1 MKEKTHLGNRLLSV
15 LLTFLML
22 LSLLPSAALAADTQ
36 QIALM
41 AVTQN
46 GFLIEPEYVTYH
58 SGDTVKDVLK
68 KSSHTFS
75 GIDSGYIT
83 AVDGTTDNFSIHYD
97 EDGYKLDQSADGLT
111 AIWFTTNS
119 SQSHGANLQQLA
131 ANMAVYNTATNGLK
145 DYKAAQEAY
154 DAAVKG
160 FYAATDTTAKT
171 LNDALFSAIDKHA
184 KFLEGKT
191 TPLTIS
197 ATMGGEAITPG
208 EAVFTSEFGTV
219 VTVKNTNTVDLIPA
233 TYTFDLSDGEFRHV
247 RGTLEVKEGTTLT
260 AQLPA
265 GQWIKSVGI
274 GIDNYWKTY
283 GEMPKQDVTAAE
295 GTYLIP
301 DHAYNS
307 LYPYFEPGDGVDTTN
322 IRVYKAGDPNGN
334 KACSWKSKATA
345 LTDSVES
352 NSLKNA
358 DVVCEA
364 RLKGGTYEQYQT
376 YTLHLIRTP
385 SLSGLAAAD
394 SVSGLTLSPVY
405 ANTTDTYTVAT
416 SQDQVKIIPTALC
429 SGTAITVAGKSTQS
443 GSPVTVN
450 LADCEQDSGK
460 KYLIPVVLTANGQ
473 SVTYTVKVQKQ
484 ATVSVTL
491 NHEEGLDVKVYSQ
504 TGDCIA
510 PTSSTGTADIYT
522 LTLGLG
528 YTYLATKDVYYH
540 AECAFQAVPNR
551 SYDVPTPVTG
561 DWLTGLSARTGNNAP
576 LCDMSPTFTEG
587 THEYTFTVE
596 SNSSMFQLQRVR
608 ADSSYKTTLYAAY
621 HRNTAWPDRTME
633 KALTASDTSYTPIP
647 SFMAVGGYGNTA
659 RLKVAQS
666 ETVNGATLYQDYFI
680 NVNRAMTLDSL
691 SAKDQNDV
699 VVPLNQGGDTTKA
712 TFTKL
717 VYDYTADVSEKT
729 SELRLTLRPLSSY
742 RMDADMTVTVACGD
756 WSRSI
761 TYDKDHSPAVRQT
774 VPVPLKAGSAAAE
787 TITIT
792 VSHKE
797 TGSIAGTYTIKVNK
811 QAPIE
816 TTITTT
822 PGDATVFLT
831 SDVTGDRILPGDKGI
846 YTLDSGSSYTAVA
859 TRYGYVGQKKT
870 FTAGEA
876 NKTVQIKLE
885 KAPDSTLKDIELPTD
900 WPLFRKNDE
909 NNGVVDVRT
918 PITAEDTVLVW
929 ANKLGEGYSG
939 KAMGCP
945 IIVGGYLYTYS
956 GTTVMKVDKETGLVL
971 KTGTMAGFSS
981 FSINS
986 ATYAEGMI
994 FIGLANGRVQA
1005 FNAETLESLWVYQDA
1020 LGGQPNCPI
1029 AYADGYIYTGFWN
1042 SETKQANFAC
1052 LSVTDEDATKTNEA
1066 KLPTWTY
1073 THNGFYWAG
1082 AYVNSDFVLVTTDD
1096 GDNGYTTGY
1105 GSILSLNPKT
1115 GKLIDSL
1122 QATNVGDLRSSV
1134 CYDEETE
1141 AYYFTSKGGDLY
1153 QVKVNADGTF
1163 TKGSLRRLHLDNGAD
1178 SASAP
1183 PMSTSTP
1190 VIANGRAYI
1199 GVSGDG
1205 QFNAYSGHNITV
1217 VDLSAFSIAY
1227 SVPTMGYPQTSGL
1240 LTTAY
1245 QNGDGYNYV
1254 YFFDNFTPGK
1264 LRVIRDKPGMTE
1276 VDHSYTTMET
1286 YSENGVEHT
1295 VETAYVLFTPSG
1307 AQAQYAICSPIVDEE
1322 GNIYFKNDSAQLM
1335 RLSSR
1340 ITELEVTQQPDR
1352 TTYSKDDT
1360 FDATGLRVTAHYANG
1375 ATKDVSDYLKYT
1387 TDPLTTDDT
1396 EITIGINLEQMVKDK
1411 LENLPENLKNQTA
1424 KWQQYQDKDGKA
1436 GVEWEIPTTSVT
1448 ITVEEHHNY
1457 GEPTWNWN
1465 NDFTASAVFTC
1476 TDDDGHTQTVPATV
1490 TDEVTTEPT
1499 CDKEG
1504 LRTYTAKVTF
1514 EGKDYTDTKTV
1525 PIPAKGHTLT
1535 AVAEVPATCE
1545 TAGVKAHWKCEVC
1558 GKLFSDAEGRTETTL
1573 EKLTIPA
1580 TGHAY
1585 GAPVWKWTDDFK
1597 ATATFTCT
1605 NDTTHV
1611 KNVTAEVTSAVTT
1624 PAACETTGVRTYTA
1638 KVTFEGKEYT
1648 SSKTETIAATG
1659 HAYGAP
1665 VWKWTDDFTASATFT
1680 CANDTSHVE
1689 TVDATVTSEVT
1700 EGSCEVGG
1708 TRTYTAK
1715 VTFGGK
1721 DYTDTKTEP
1730 VPAKGHTLTA
1740 VEAVPATCETAGVK
1754 AHWVCSVCGKLFSD
1768 AEGKTETTLE
1778 KLAIPATGH
1787 TYGAP
1792 VWKWND
1798 DFTASATFTCA
1809 NDTSHVK
1816 KVDAT
1821 VTSEVTEGSCEVG
1834 GTRTYTA
1841 KVTFDGKDYTDTKT
1855 EPVPAKG
1862 HTLTAVEAVPATCEA
1877 AGVKAHWKCEV
1888 CGKLFSDAEG
1898 KTETTLEKLAI
1909 PATGHAYGAP
1919 VWKWNDDFT
1928 ASATFTCGND
1938 ASHVKTVNAAVTNA
1952 VTTAA
1957 TCETTGV
1964 RTYTAKVTFEG
1975 KEYTD
1980 TKTEVIPA
1988 TGHAYGEPVWKWND
2002 DFTASATFTC
2012 ANDTSHVKKVD
2023 ATVTSEVTEGSC
2035 EVGGT
2040 RTYTAKV
2047 TFGGKDY
2054 TDTKTEPVPAKGHT
2068 LTAVEAVPATCEA
2081 AGVKAHWKCEVCGK
2095 LFSDAEGKTETT
2107 LEKLAIPATGHT
2119 YGAPVWKWN
2128 DDFTVTAT
2136 FTCGNDASHVKT
2148 VNAAV
2153 TNAVTT
2159 AATCETTGVR
2169 TYTAKV
2175 TFEGKEYT
2183 DTKTEVIPATG
2194 HAYGAPVWKWN
2205 DDFTVTATFT
2215 CGNDA
2220 SHVKTV
2226 NAAVTNAV
2234 TTAATCETT
2243 GVRTYTAK
2251 VTFDGKD
2258 YTDTKTETLPATGH
2272 DTELVGAKDATCTE
2286 DGYTGDEVCKVCGV
2300 TVKQGEVLPALGHDY
2315 KDGKCSR
2322 CGAEEP
2328 TTPVEPGKPQ
2338 QPEKPTTPDT
2348 PATGDSSN
2356 MTALWVVLAVAGLGI
2371 IALVVLLV
2379 TKRKS
2384 KKD

>member
-119 SQSHGANLQQLA
+119 DQSHGANLQKLA

-145 DYKAAQEAY
+145 DYRAAQEAY

-334 KACSWKSKATA
+334 KARSWKSKATA

-394 SVSGLTLSPVY
+394 SVSGLTLNPTY
-405 ANTTDTYTVAT
+405 DRATDTYNVVT
-416 SQDQVKIIPTALC
+416 SQDQVKITPTALC

-576 LCDMSPTFTEG
+576 LCDMSPAFTEG

-596 SNSSMFQLQRVR
+596 SNASIFQLQRVR
-608 ADSSYKTTLYAAY
+608 ADSTYQTTIYYYGHSNTNFSANSY
-621 HRNTAWPDRTME
+621 E
-633 KALTASDTSYTPIP
+633 KAVTTADTRFYSPP
-647 SFMAVGGYGNTA
+647 QFMAVGGYGNTA

-666 ETVNGATLYQDYFI
+666 KTVNGATLYQDYFI
-680 NVNRAMTLDSL
+680 HVNRTMTLESL

-756 WSRSI
+756 WSQSI
-761 TYDKDHSPAVRQT
+761 TYDKDHSPADRQT
-774 VPVPLKAGSAAAE
+774 VAVPLKAGSAAAE
-787 TITIT
+787 TITVT

-831 SDVTGDRILPGDKGI
+831 SNVNGDRILPGDKGI
-846 YTLDSGSSYTAVA
+846 YTLDSGSSYTVVV

-939 KAMGCP
+939 SAVGSP

-956 GTTVMKVDKETGLVL
+956 GTTIMKVDKETGLIL
-971 KTGTMAGFSS
+971 KTGTMVGGSS
-981 FSINS
+981 FAINS

-994 FIGLANGRVQA
+994 FIGLSNGRVQA

-1042 SETKQANFAC
+1042 GETKQANFAC

-1096 GDNGYTTGY
+1096 GDDSYTTGY

-1134 CYDEETE
+1134 CYDTETE

-1199 GVSGDG
+1199 GVSGTR
-1205 QFNAYSGHNITV
+1205 QFGAYSGHNITV
-1217 VDLSAFSIAY
+1217 VDLSTFSIAY

-1254 YFFDNFTPGK
+1254 YFIDNFTPGK
-1264 LRVIRDKPGMTE
+1264 LRVIRDMPGMTE

-1286 YSENGVEHT
+1286 YSKNGEEHT
-1295 VETAYVLFTPSG
+1295 IETAYVLFTPSG
-1307 AQAQYAICSPIVDEE
+1307 AQAQNAICSPIVDEE

-1360 FDATGLRVTAHYANG
+1360 FDATGLKVTAHYANG

-1396 EITIGINLEQMVKDK
+1396 EITIGINLEQLVKDK

-1436 GVEWEIPTTSVT
+1436 GVEWEMPTTTVT
-1448 ITVEEHHNY
+1448 ITVEESHNY
-1457 GEPTWNWN
+1457 GEPTWSWN

-1514 EGKDYTDTKTV
+1514 EGKDYTDTKTE
-1525 PIPAKGHTLT
+1525 P
-1535 AVAEVPATCE
+1535 
-1545 TAGVKAHWKCEVC
+1545 
-1558 GKLFSDAEGRTETTL
+1558 
-1573 EKLTIPA
+1573 IPA

-1585 GAPVWKWTDDFK
+1585 GEPVWSWTDGFKATATFTCTNDATHVENVTAEVTSAVTTPAACETTGVRTYTAKVTFDGKDYTDTKTETLPATGHAYGEPVWKWNDDFK
-1597 ATATFTCT
+1597 ATATFTCA

-1648 SSKTETIAATG
+1648 SSKTE
-1659 HAYGAP
+1659 
-1665 VWKWTDDFTASATFT
+1665 V
-1680 CANDTSHVE
+1680 
-1689 TVDATVTSEVT
+1689 
-1700 EGSCEVGG
+1700 
-1708 TRTYTAK
+1708 
-1715 VTFGGK
+1715 
-1721 DYTDTKTEP
+1721 
-1730 VPAKGHTLTA
+1730 
-1740 VEAVPATCETAGVK
+1740 
-1754 AHWVCSVCGKLFSD
+1754 
-1768 AEGKTETTLE
+1768 
-1778 KLAIPATGH
+1778 IPA
-1787 TYGAP
+1787 A
-1792 VWKWND
+1792 
-1798 DFTASATFTCA
+1798 
-1809 NDTSHVK
+1809 
-1816 KVDAT
+1816 
-1821 VTSEVTEGSCEVG
+1821 
-1834 GTRTYTA
+1834 
-1841 KVTFDGKDYTDTKT
+1841 
-1855 EPVPAKG
+1855 
-1862 HTLTAVEAVPATCEA
+1862 
-1877 AGVKAHWKCEV
+1877 
-1888 CGKLFSDAEG
+1888 
-1898 KTETTLEKLAI
+1898 
-1909 PATGHAYGAP
+1909 GHAYGAP

-1928 ASATFTCGND
+1928 ASATFTCANN
-1938 ASHVKTVNAAVTNA
+1938 AAHVKNVTATVTNEM
-1952 VTTAA
+1952 TTEA

-1964 RTYTAKVTFEG
+1964 RTYTAKVTFED

-2002 DFTASATFTC
+2002 DF
-2012 ANDTSHVKKVD
+2012 
-2023 ATVTSEVTEGSC
+2023 
-2035 EVGGT
+2035 
-2040 RTYTAKV
+2040 
-2047 TFGGKDY
+2047 
-2054 TDTKTEPVPAKGHT
+2054 
-2068 LTAVEAVPATCEA
+2068 
-2081 AGVKAHWKCEVCGK
+2081 KA
-2095 LFSDAEGKTETT
+2095 
-2107 LEKLAIPATGHT
+2107 
-2119 YGAPVWKWN
+2119 
-2128 DDFTVTAT
+2128 TAT
-2136 FTCGNDASHVKT
+2136 FTCGNDTSHVET

-2153 TNAVTT
+2153 TNEVTT
-2159 AATCETTGVR
+2159 AATCEADGVR

-2183 DTKTEVIPATG
+2183 DTKTEVI
-2194 HAYGAPVWKWN
+2194 
-2205 DDFTVTATFT
+2205 
-2215 CGNDA
+2215 
-2220 SHVKTV
+2220 
-2226 NAAVTNAV
+2226 
-2234 TTAATCETT
+2234 
-2243 GVRTYTAK
+2243 
-2251 VTFDGKD
+2251 
-2258 YTDTKTETLPATGH
+2258 
-2272 DTELVGAKDATCTE
+2272 
-2286 DGYTGDEVCKVCGV
+2286 
-2300 TVKQGEVLPALGHDY
+2300 PALGHDY

-2328 TTPVEPGKPQ
+2328 TTPVEPGKPGDSG
-2338 QPEKPTTPDT
+2338 KPTTPEKPAEPSQPTT

>member
-41 AVTQN
+41 AVTQD
-46 GFLIEPEYVTYH
+46 GFLIKPEYVTYH

-68 KSSHTFS
+68 KSGHTFS

-119 SQSHGANLQQLA
+119 DQSHGANLQKLA

-160 FYAATDTTAKT
+160 FYAATDTKAKT

-197 ATMGGEAITPG
+197 ATMDGEAITPG

-283 GEMPKQDVTAAE
+283 GEMPKQNVTAAE

-334 KACSWKSKATA
+334 KACGWESKAVA
-345 LTDSVES
+345 LTDSVER

-394 SVSGLTLSPVY
+394 SVSGLTLSPTY
-405 ANTTDTYTVAT
+405 DRATDTYNVVT
-416 SQDQVKIIPTALC
+416 SQDQVKITPTALC

-450 LADCEQDSGK
+450 LVDCEQDSGK

-504 TGDCIA
+504 TGDVIA
-510 PTSSTGTADIYT
+510 PTSSTGTADTYT

-540 AECAFQAVPNR
+540 AEGAFQAVPNR

-576 LCDMSPTFTEG
+576 LCDMAPAFTEG

-596 SNSSMFQLQRVR
+596 SNASIFQLQRVR
-608 ADSSYKTTLYAAY
+608 ADSTYQTTIYYYGHSNTNFSANSY
-621 HRNTAWPDRTME
+621 E
-633 KALTASDTSYTPIP
+633 KAVTTADTRFYSPP
-647 SFMAVGGYGNTA
+647 QFMAVGGYGNTA

-666 ETVNGATLYQDYFI
+666 KTVNGATLYQDYFI
-680 NVNRAMTLDSL
+680 HVNRTMTLESL

-756 WSRSI
+756 WSQSI
-761 TYDKDHSPAVRQT
+761 TYDKDHSPADRQT
-774 VPVPLKAGSAAAE
+774 VAVPLKAGSAAAE
-787 TITIT
+787 TITVT

-831 SDVTGDRILPGDKGI
+831 SNVNGDRILPGDKGT
-846 YTLDSGSSYTAVA
+846 YTLDSGSSYTVVV

-876 NKTVQIKLE
+876 NKTIQIKLE

-939 KAMGCP
+939 SAVGSP

-956 GTTVMKVDKETGLVL
+956 GTTIMKVDKETGLIL
-971 KTGTMAGFSS
+971 KTGTMVGGSS
-981 FSINS
+981 FAINS

-1042 SETKQANFAC
+1042 SKTKQANFAC

-1134 CYDEETE
+1134 CYDTETE

-1199 GVSGDG
+1199 GVSGTS
-1205 QFNAYSGHNITV
+1205 QFGAYSGHNITV
-1217 VDLSAFSIAY
+1217 VDLSTFSIAY

-1276 VDHSYTTMET
+1276 VDHDYTTMET
-1286 YSENGVEHT
+1286 YSKNGEEHT
-1295 VETAYVLFTPSG
+1295 IETAYVLFTPDG
-1307 AQAQYAICSPIVDEE
+1307 AQAQYAICSPVVDEE

-1360 FDATGLRVTAHYANG
+1360 FDATGLKVTAHYANG

-1387 TDPLTTDDT
+1387 TDPLRLDDT
-1396 EITIGINLEQMVKDK
+1396 EITIGINLEQLVKDK

-1448 ITVEEHHNY
+1448 ITVEESHNY
-1457 GEPTWNWN
+1457 GEPTWSWN

-1514 EGKDYTDTKTV
+1514 EGKDYTDTKTE
-1525 PIPAKGHTLT
+1525 P
-1535 AVAEVPATCE
+1535 
-1545 TAGVKAHWKCEVC
+1545 
-1558 GKLFSDAEGRTETTL
+1558 
-1573 EKLTIPA
+1573 IPA

-1585 GAPVWKWTDDFK
+1585 GEPVWSWTDGFK

-1605 NDTTHV
+1605 NDATHV
-1611 KNVTAEVTSAVTT
+1611 ENVTAEVTSAVTT

-1638 KVTFEGKEYT
+1638 KVTFEDKEYT
-1648 SSKTETIAATG
+1648 SSKTEVIPAA
-1659 HAYGAP
+1659 
-1665 VWKWTDDFTASATFT
+1665 
-1680 CANDTSHVE
+1680 
-1689 TVDATVTSEVT
+1689 
-1700 EGSCEVGG
+1700 
-1708 TRTYTAK
+1708 
-1715 VTFGGK
+1715 
-1721 DYTDTKTEP
+1721 
-1730 VPAKGHTLTA
+1730 GHTLTA
-1740 VEAVPATCETAGVK
+1740 VAEVPATCETAGVK

-1787 TYGAP
+1787 AYGAP

-1798 DFTASATFTCA
+1798 DFTATATFTCG
-1809 NDTSHVK
+1809 NDASHVE

-1841 KVTFDGKDYTDTKT
+1841 KVTFEGKDYTDTKT
-1855 EPVPAKG
+1855 EV
-1862 HTLTAVEAVPATCEA
+1862 
-1877 AGVKAHWKCEV
+1877 
-1888 CGKLFSDAEG
+1888 
-1898 KTETTLEKLAI
+1898 I
-1909 PATGHAYGAP
+1909 PATGHAYGEP
-1919 VWKWNDDFT
+1919 VWSWTDGFEAT
-1928 ASATFTCGND
+1928 ATFTCGND
-1938 ASHVKTVNAAVTNA
+1938 ASHVETVNAAVTNE

-1957 TCETTGV
+1957 TCEVDGV

-1988 TGHAYGEPVWKWND
+1988 T
-2002 DFTASATFTC
+2002 S
-2012 ANDTSHVKKVD
+2012 
-2023 ATVTSEVTEGSC
+2023 
-2035 EVGGT
+2035 
-2040 RTYTAKV
+2040 
-2047 TFGGKDY
+2047 
-2054 TDTKTEPVPAKGHT
+2054 
-2068 LTAVEAVPATCEA
+2068 
-2081 AGVKAHWKCEVCGK
+2081 
-2095 LFSDAEGKTETT
+2095 
-2107 LEKLAIPATGHT
+2107 
-2119 YGAPVWKWN
+2119 
-2128 DDFTVTAT
+2128 
-2136 FTCGNDASHVKT
+2136 
-2148 VNAAV
+2148 
-2153 TNAVTT
+2153 
-2159 AATCETTGVR
+2159 
-2169 TYTAKV
+2169 
-2175 TFEGKEYT
+2175 
-2183 DTKTEVIPATG
+2183 
-2194 HAYGAPVWKWN
+2194 
-2205 DDFTVTATFT
+2205 
-2215 CGNDA
+2215 
-2220 SHVKTV
+2220 
-2226 NAAVTNAV
+2226 
-2234 TTAATCETT
+2234 
-2243 GVRTYTAK
+2243 
-2251 VTFDGKD
+2251 
-2258 YTDTKTETLPATGH
+2258 H

-2286 DGYTGDEVCKVCGV
+2286 DGYTGDEVCKVCQAV
-2300 TVKQGEVLPALGHDY
+2300 VKQGEVIPALGHDY

-2348 PATGDSSN
+2348 PATGDESQL
-2356 MTALWVVLAVAGLGI
+2356 MLWVSGMLVCALGAGLM
-2371 IALVVLLV
+2371 LR
-2379 TKRKS
+2379 RK
-2384 KKD
+2384 KEN

>member
-119 SQSHGANLQQLA
+119 SQSHGANLQKLA
-131 ANMAVYNTATNGLK
+131 ANMAVYNTATNGLR

-208 EAVFTSEFGTV
+208 KAVFTSEFGTV

-334 KACSWKSKATA
+334 KACGWESKAVA

-352 NSLKNA
+352 NSLKNS

-364 RLKGGTYEQYQT
+364 RLKGDGYEQYQT
-376 YTLHLIRTP
+376 YTLHLIRTA
-385 SLSGLAAAD
+385 SLSDLAAAD
-394 SVSGLTLSPVY
+394 SVSGLTLSPAY
-405 ANTTDTYTVAT
+405 TNATDTYTVAT
-416 SQDQVKIIPTALC
+416 SQDQVKITPTALC
-429 SGTAITVAGKSTQS
+429 SGAAITVAGKSTQS

-450 LADCEQDSGK
+450 LADCKQDSGK
-460 KYLIPVVLTANGQ
+460 NYLIPVVLTANGQ
-473 SVTYTVKVQKQ
+473 SVTYTVKVQKR
-484 ATVSVTL
+484 ASTPVIL

-510 PTSSTGTADIYT
+510 PTSSTGTADTYM
-522 LTLGLG
+522 LTLGCG

-540 AECAFQAVPNR
+540 AEHAFPAQPGMTLT
-551 SYDVPTPVTG
+551 VPTPVTD

-596 SNSSMFQLQRVR
+596 SNSSSFQLQRAR
-608 ADSSYKTTLYAAY
+608 ADSTYKTTFYAAY

-846 YTLDSGSSYTAVA
+846 YTLDSGSSYTAVV

-1096 GDNGYTTGY
+1096 GESGYITGY

-1360 FDATGLRVTAHYANG
+1360 FDATGLKVTAHYANG

-1396 EITIGINLEQMVKDK
+1396 EITISINLEQLVKDK

-1436 GVEWEIPTTSVT
+1436 GVEWEIPTTTVT

-1457 GEPTWNWN
+1457 GEPTWTWN
-1465 NDFTASAVFTC
+1465 DDFTASAVFTC

-1504 LRTYTAKVTF
+1504 
-1514 EGKDYTDTKTV
+1514 
-1525 PIPAKGHTLT
+1525 
-1535 AVAEVPATCE
+1535 
-1545 TAGVKAHWKCEVC
+1545 
-1558 GKLFSDAEGRTETTL
+1558 
-1573 EKLTIPA
+1573 
-1580 TGHAY
+1580 
-1585 GAPVWKWTDDFK
+1585 
-1597 ATATFTCT
+1597 
-1605 NDTTHV
+1605 
-1611 KNVTAEVTSAVTT
+1611 
-1624 PAACETTGVRTYTA
+1624 VRTYTA

-1648 SSKTETIAATG
+1648 STKTETIAATG

-1680 CANDTSHVE
+1680 CGNDASHVK
-1689 TVDATVTSEVT
+1689 TVNAAVTNEVT
-1700 EGSCEVGG
+1700 TAATCEADGV
-1708 TRTYTAK
+1708 RTYTAK
-1715 VTFGGK
+1715 VTFEDKEYTDTKTEPVPATGHAYGAPVWKWNDDFTASATFTCGNDTSHVKTVNATVTNEVTTEATCETTGVRTYTAKVTFEGK
-1721 DYTDTKTEP
+1721 EYTDTKTEP

-1787 TYGAP
+1787 
-1792 VWKWND
+1792 
-1798 DFTASATFTCA
+1798 
-1809 NDTSHVK
+1809 
-1816 KVDAT
+1816 
-1821 VTSEVTEGSCEVG
+1821 
-1834 GTRTYTA
+1834 
-1841 KVTFDGKDYTDTKT
+1841 
-1855 EPVPAKG
+1855 
-1862 HTLTAVEAVPATCEA
+1862 
-1877 AGVKAHWKCEV
+1877 
-1888 CGKLFSDAEG
+1888 
-1898 KTETTLEKLAI
+1898 
-1909 PATGHAYGAP
+1909 AYGAP

-1938 ASHVKTVNAAVTNA
+1938 TSHVKTVNATVTNE
-1952 VTTAA
+1952 VTTEA

-1980 TKTEVIPA
+1980 TKTETLPA

-2012 ANDTSHVKKVD
+2012 GNNAAHVENVT
-2023 ATVTSEVTEGSC
+2023 ATVTNEVT
-2035 EVGGT
+2035 
-2040 RTYTAKV
+2040 
-2047 TFGGKDY
+2047 
-2054 TDTKTEPVPAKGHT
+2054 TE
-2068 LTAVEAVPATCEA
+2068 ATC
-2081 AGVKAHWKCEVCGK
+2081 KA
-2095 LFSDAEGKTETT
+2095 D
-2107 LEKLAIPATGHT
+2107 
-2119 YGAPVWKWN
+2119 
-2128 DDFTVTAT
+2128 
-2136 FTCGNDASHVKT
+2136 
-2148 VNAAV
+2148 
-2153 TNAVTT
+2153 
-2159 AATCETTGVR
+2159 GVR

-2205 DDFTVTATFT
+2205 DDFTASATFT
-2215 CGNDA
+2215 CGNDT

-2226 NAAVTNAV
+2226 NATVTNEV
-2234 TTAATCETT
+2234 TTEATCEST

-2258 YTDTKTETLPATGH
+2258 YTDTKTE
-2272 DTELVGAKDATCTE
+2272 VI
-2286 DGYTGDEVCKVCGV
+2286 
-2300 TVKQGEVLPALGHDY
+2300 PALGHDY

-2328 TTPVEPGKPQ
+2328 TTPVEPGKPGDSG
-2338 QPEKPTTPDT
+2338 KPTTPEKPAEPSQPTT

-2379 TKRKS
+2379 TKRKN